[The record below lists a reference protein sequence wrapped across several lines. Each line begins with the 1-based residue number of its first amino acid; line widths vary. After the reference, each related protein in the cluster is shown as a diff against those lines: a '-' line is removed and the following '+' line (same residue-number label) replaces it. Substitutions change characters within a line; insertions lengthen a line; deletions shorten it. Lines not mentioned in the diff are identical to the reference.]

1 MLFQISRD
9 EAVNKIRLDT
19 EEQLKG
25 KFYFIFKGVERK
37 TSLLFF

>member
-25 KFYFIFKGVERK
+25 KFYFHF
-37 TSLLFF
+37 